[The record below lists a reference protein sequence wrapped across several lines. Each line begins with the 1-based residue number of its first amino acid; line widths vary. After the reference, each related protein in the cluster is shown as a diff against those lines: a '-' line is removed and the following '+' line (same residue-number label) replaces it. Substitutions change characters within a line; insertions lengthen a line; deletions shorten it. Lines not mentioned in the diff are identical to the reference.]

1 MNKKLIFFF
10 SFAVLFLIWLLW
22 PVTYFKNPTSTVLL
36 SKEGELMGA
45 LLADDDQWRF
55 PQCENVPD
63 KFKKAIISF
72 EDKYFY
78 LHPGINPV
86 AIFRAFFMNLK
97 SGRIV
102 SGGSTISMQVIRI
115 SRKGKP
121 RTLFE
126 KLIEAILTVKLE
138 LTHSKNEILSMY
150 ASNAPMGSN
159 VVGLDAAAWRYFG
172 RSASRLSW
180 AETATLA
187 VLPNSPSLI
196 FPGKNENKLLFKR
209 NRLLDKMYQAGII
222 DNNTCILS
230 KAEPLPEKPHPL
242 PQLAPHLLTRMVND
256 GLKSKIVTSTINY
269 NLQNKV
275 NEIVLRHHK
284 NLISN
289 QINNMAAMVIEV
301 NSGDVLAYVGNVP
314 QSDTMINGNQVDII
328 TSRRSPGSLLKPMLF
343 AAMLDEGMILPNSL
357 VPDIPTQIGSYA
369 PANFTR
375 SYDGA
380 VPAKNALSRS
390 LNVPAVRMLMNYGV
404 DKFYRILK
412 KGGITTLDKPPA
424 HYGLS
429 IILGGS
435 EVTLF
440 EISGLYASM
449 ARTLNSYSTYNGKYL
464 NNSYFPPHYTSVD
477 TEKPTLSEKSQLFS
491 AGTLWCLFNALVEV
505 ARPEEDSHWQM
516 FSSSHKIAWK
526 TGTSFGFRDAWAI
539 GTTPQYV
546 VGVWTGN
553 ANGEGRPGLVGIY
566 TAAPVMLDIF
576 KYLNPTQWFKRP
588 DNDMERIK
596 TCKYSGYRA
605 SDICTETSW
614 QLVPENA
621 LRIGTCPFHK
631 WVHLDLN
638 EAYQLNASCASLN
651 EIKTVPWFI
660 LPPVQES
667 YFKQK
672 NAFYKKLPP
681 FRSDCADNNS
691 QKTMGFVYPEPYA
704 SIFIPNELDGS
715 SGKMVIK
722 VVHRDPNAILYWH
735 LDNNYLGFTKK
746 FHHNAIQP
754 DYGKHIIT
762 IIDNNGEKISREFT
776 ILNTKD

>member
-1 MNKKLIFFF
+1 
-10 SFAVLFLIWLLW
+10 
-22 PVTYFKNPTSTVLL
+22 
-36 SKEGELMGA
+36 
-45 LLADDDQWRF
+45 
-55 PQCENVPD
+55 
-63 KFKKAIISF
+63 
-72 EDKYFY
+72 
-78 LHPGINPV
+78 
-86 AIFRAFFMNLK
+86 
-97 SGRIV
+97 
-102 SGGSTISMQVIRI
+102 
-115 SRKGKP
+115 
-121 RTLFE
+121 
-126 KLIEAILTVKLE
+126 
-138 LTHSKNEILSMY
+138 
-150 ASNAPMGSN
+150 
-159 VVGLDAAAWRYFG
+159 
-172 RSASRLSW
+172 
-180 AETATLA
+180 
-187 VLPNSPSLI
+187 
-196 FPGKNENKLLFKR
+196 
-209 NRLLDKMYQAGII
+209 
-222 DNNTCILS
+222 
-230 KAEPLPEKPHPL
+230 
-242 PQLAPHLLTRMVND
+242 
-256 GLKSKIVTSTINY
+256 
-269 NLQNKV
+269 
-275 NEIVLRHHK
+275 
-284 NLISN
+284 
-289 QINNMAAMVIEV
+289 
-301 NSGDVLAYVGNVP
+301 
-314 QSDTMINGNQVDII
+314 
-328 TSRRSPGSLLKPMLF
+328 
-343 AAMLDEGMILPNSL
+343 
-357 VPDIPTQIGSYA
+357 
-369 PANFTR
+369 
-375 SYDGA
+375 
-380 VPAKNALSRS
+380 
-390 LNVPAVRMLMNYGV
+390 MLMNYGV

-464 NNSYFPPHYTSVD
+464 NDSYFPPHYTPAENKKTQL
-477 TEKPTLSEKSQLFS
+477 TEKSRLFS
-491 AGTLWCLFNALVEV
+491 AGTLWCLFNSLVEV

-614 QLVPENA
+614 QLVPRNA
-621 LRIGTCPFHK
+621 LRIGACPFHK

-638 EAYQLNASCASLN
+638 EEYQLNASCASVN

-704 SIFIPNELDGS
+704 SIFIPKELDGT

-735 LDNNYLGFTKK
+735 LDNNYIGFTKK
-746 FHHNAIQP
+746 FHHNAIRP

-762 IIDNNGEKISREFT
+762 VIDHNGKKISREFT
-776 ILNTKD
+776 ILNPKD